1 MPFRPSLTEND
12 IALLK
17 RRTLVRI
24 VDDDSELRD
33 ALQFLL
39 EVEGWRVAAYDRAE
53 DFLTSDAPS
62 VPGCVVLDVR
72 MPSMSGLEAQERMNR
87 LGIRLPIV
95 FLTGHGDVDMAVSAM
110 LDGAADFILKP
121 IDNER
126 LLGSIARAA
135 YRSLSASDGPPPPAE
150 ARRRLETLTEREA
163 EVAKLLA
170 QKLANREVAER
181 LEIALRTAETHRASV
196 LRKLGVRRPDEIAAL
211 FEAAQETQAP

>member
-1 MPFRPSLTEND
+1 MSFRPSLTEND

-24 VDDDSELRD
+24 VDDDAELRD

-39 EVEGWRVAAYDRAE
+39 EVEGWRVAAYGRAE

-126 LLGSIARAA
+126 LLGSIARRMPTGAPAA
-135 YRSLSASDGPPPPAE
+135 FGVSSSAKS
-150 ARRRLETLTEREA
+150 
-163 EVAKLLA
+163 
-170 QKLANREVAER
+170 
-181 LEIALRTAETHRASV
+181 
-196 LRKLGVRRPDEIAAL
+196 
-211 FEAAQETQAP
+211 

>member
-24 VDDDSELRD
+24 VDDDAELRD

-62 VPGCVVLDVR
+62 GPGCVVLDVR

-211 FEAAQETQAP
+211 FEAARETQAP

>member
-24 VDDDSELRD
+24 VDDDAELRD

-95 FLTGHGDVDMAVSAM
+95 FLTGHGDV
-110 LDGAADFILKP
+110 DGAADFILKP

-211 FEAAQETQAP
+211 FEAARETQAP

>member
-1 MPFRPSLTEND
+1 
-12 IALLK
+12 
-17 RRTLVRI
+17 
-24 VDDDSELRD
+24 
-33 ALQFLL
+33 
-39 EVEGWRVAAYDRAE
+39 
-53 DFLTSDAPS
+53 
-62 VPGCVVLDVR
+62 
-72 MPSMSGLEAQERMNR
+72 MNL
-87 LGIRLPIV
+87 LGIRLPIL
-95 FLTGHGDVDMAVSAM
+95 FLSGHGDVDMAVSAM

-181 LEIALRTAETHRASV
+181 LEIALRTAETPRAAV
-196 LRKLGVRRPDEIAAL
+196 LRKLGVRRTDEIAAL
-211 FEAAQETQAP
+211 FEAAKEAQEP

>member
-24 VDDDSELRD
+24 VDDDAELRD

-39 EVEGWRVAAYDRAE
+39 EVEGWRVASYGSAE
-53 DFLTSDAPS
+53 DFLKSDAPS

-72 MPSMSGLEAQERMNR
+72 MPSLSGLEAQERMND

-135 YRSLSASDGPPPPAE
+135 YRSLSDSDGPPPPAD
-150 ARRRLETLTEREA
+150 ARRRLETLTERET

-181 LEIALRTAETHRASV
+181 LEIALRTAETHRAAV
-196 LRKLGVRRPDEIAAL
+196 LRKLGVRRTDEIAAL
-211 FEAAQETQAP
+211 FEAARDAHP